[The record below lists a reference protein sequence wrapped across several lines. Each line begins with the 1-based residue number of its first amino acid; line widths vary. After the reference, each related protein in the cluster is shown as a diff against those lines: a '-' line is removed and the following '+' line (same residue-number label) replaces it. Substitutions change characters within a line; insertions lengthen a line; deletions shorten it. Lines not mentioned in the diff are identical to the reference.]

1 MKSSPSPVAHPG
13 LAQRRES
20 LSENRPG
27 AQATL
32 IRPSGGILRLRLR
45 ELWDYRE
52 LLYFLAWRDVKV
64 RYKQTAF
71 GAAWAVGQPV
81 LMMVIFSVFLGRLVR
96 VPSDGV
102 PYPVFAFAGLLP
114 WMLFAQVL
122 QGASES
128 LVRSSDLITKIYFP
142 RLFLPIGVALSYVMD
157 YAISLVILG
166 ALMFLFHVPISAN
179 VVWLPFLSV
188 MAVATAL
195 AVGIWLSALNVRFRD
210 VRHTVPFLV
219 QVWLF
224 VTPVVY
230 PATLIPDRWRVLYA
244 LNPMVGVV
252 EGIRWSAVGVGSA
265 PGVLMAVSGFAT
277 LVILLGGLAFFQKV
291 ERTFADV
298 I

>member
-96 VPSDGV
+96 VPSGGV

-166 ALMFLFHVPISAN
+166 ALMLFFHVPISAN
-179 VVWLPFLSV
+179 VVWLPFLSA

-224 VTPVVY
+224 ATPVVY

-252 EGIRWSAVGVGSA
+252 EGIRWSTLGEGSA
-265 PGVLMAVSGFAT
+265 PGILMAVSGFAT

>member
-1 MKSSPSPVAHPG
+1 VAHPG

>member
-1 MKSSPSPVAHPG
+1 MAHPG

>member
-1 MKSSPSPVAHPG
+1 VKSSPSPVAHPG